1 MKIVIVEKDNRLAE
15 IYSDVLKKQIE
26 DCTYNLFQ
34 DGFDA
39 LNYIKYTRPEMI
51 VLDSMSPGIMGIDLA
66 KEICYIYNPIIILI
80 TNGVDL
86 QLANKN
92 NKFIDYVFSK
102 PVDFRLFKSVIKEQ
116 LDSFNDDRLHQPRLM
131 QKDTLVCNE
140 DDLRDVILNVLK
152 DVNVN
157 LKTTDQEFL
166 TDAIQVYIDPDKESM
181 YKELSMKYNIVEDNA
196 FKRLRAITHFINGRI
211 NLKMD
216 NDDLILQLA
225 EEVLKR
231 G

>member
-1 MKIVIVEKDNRLAE
+1 MKIVVVEKDSRLAE

-39 LNYIKYTRPEMI
+39 LNYIKFNRPEMI
-51 VLDSMSPGIMGIDLA
+51 ILDSMSPGIMGIDLA

-86 QLANKN
+86 QLANRN

-102 PVDFRLFKSVIKEQ
+102 PVDFRSFKSVIKGQ
-116 LDSFNDDRLHQPRLM
+116 LDNFNIERLDQPRLM

-140 DDLRDVILNVLK
+140 EDLRDVILNVLK
-152 DVNVN
+152 DVNIN
-157 LKTTDQEFL
+157 LKKTDQEFL

-196 FKRLRAITHFINGRI
+196 FKRLRAITQFINGKI
-211 NLKMD
+211 NLKLD
-216 NDDLILQLA
+216 NNDLVLQLA